1 MRKVFIALILL
12 ILLLQY
18 SWAEEQTEATKI
30 GPTCTFGNLS
40 ELSQFFAKQNLMQI
54 AKGTRR
60 NKHNQSQDNIEV
72 QFLLAKDMTYFH
84 VATIKPEYADQY
96 RACIISSARE
106 VDLHVD
112 PPVESFLQRIP
123 REHLLFLNDV
133 PTAGECPTDKN
144 NCAPWSGPAELNGI
158 EYLITAYLYSEH
170 WQLDA
175 YTQIVDI
182 KIDKKVIQPTRGML
196 AEFARLKY
204 ASRLRNEFN
213 EDATQLEAAKQAY
226 RNIYTEVDHEHPLY
240 MFIIGEDDT
249 WQIKMLDRHRG
260 IVWTPIQGDNL
271 VMFPLSHFEY
281 NQLPDNEP
289 IDKH

>member
-1 MRKVFIALILL
+1 MRKVVIAFSLL
-12 ILLLQY
+12 TFLLPY

-40 ELSQFFAKQNLMQI
+40 ELNQFFAKQDLIQI

-60 NKHNQSQDNIEV
+60 DKHKQNQDNIDV
-72 QFLLAKDMTYFH
+72 QFMLSKDMSYFH
-84 VATIKPEYADQY
+84 VATIKPEYGEQY

-106 VDLHVD
+106 IDLHID
-112 PPVESFLQRIP
+112 SPVENFLQRKP
-123 REHLLFLNDV
+123 REHLLFLTDV
-133 PTAGECPTDKN
+133 RTDGECPADKN
-144 NCAPWSGPAELNGI
+144 NCAPWGGPAELSDVK
-158 EYLITAYLYSEH
+158 YLLTAYLYSEH
-170 WQLDA
+170 WHLDA

-182 KIDKKVIQPTRGML
+182 KIDKKIIQPTRGML

-213 EDATQLEAAKQAY
+213 EDAKQRDTAKEAY
-226 RNIYTEVDHEHPLY
+226 RNIYMEVDHEHPLY
-240 MFIIGEDDT
+240 MFIMGEDDT

-271 VMFPLSHFEY
+271 VIYPLSQNEY
-281 NQLPDNEP
+281 KQQRDN
-289 IDKH
+289 